1 MINVMH
7 FHLFIY
13 LFIYIFVSEFEFESR
28 KFYYKIHIYLNI
40 EKEKQSHFSPAQAL
54 RVPGGCSSHISRQ
67 SAHEGGKVFS
77 PAHRPPLPSKKY
89 SWYSFVL

>member
-40 EKEKQSHFSPAQAL
+40 EKQSHFSPAQAL
-54 RVPGGCSSHISRQ
+54 RVPGGCGSHIS
-67 SAHEGGKVFS
+67 AL
-77 PAHRPPLPSKKY
+77 HRP
-89 SWYSFVL
+89 